1 VSEHLVIYADPF
13 EMTAHEVNQSI
24 YRDAPD
30 EQFLESVKSLGI
42 LEPILGMRP
51 VGGEHGIIVLSGHR
65 RMNAARMLGIEKVP
79 VILHDVDSDDEAV
92 RILILSNRQ
101 RDKTNEQM
109 AREYTLLKEV
119 EERLAGLRMTSGGES
134 EDETGKAKVI
144 AAKSIGMDYR
154 TAEKALLVV
163 EAMDEAEE
171 VGDTAKL
178 EDLRSKLNR
187 SIAKGHKAVVR
198 DRAGVVDGLKN
209 PVPKEM
215 EDVFNAARSF
225 RGMIYKVGEVK
236 ASVRVLSE
244 ASGGELLPLREIEA
258 DCNNV
263 SQALAAAAPW
273 AVCPICKGGE
283 CNDCDHLG
291 WMHKDQYEALPE
303 GLRK

>member
-1 VSEHLVIYADPF
+1 VSEHEVIYADPF

-79 VILHDVDSDDEAV
+79 VILHDVDSEDEAV

-119 EERLAGLRMTSGGES
+119 EERLADSRMLSGDES

-154 TAEKALLVV
+154 QPRRPCWLSRQWTR
-163 EAMDEAEE
+163 
-171 VGDTAKL
+171 
-178 EDLRSKLNR
+178 LRR
-187 SIAKGHKAVVR
+187 SVTQPNWRICG
-198 DRAGVVDGLKN
+198 
-209 PVPKEM
+209 
-215 EDVFNAARSF
+215 
-225 RGMIYKVGEVK
+225 
-236 ASVRVLSE
+236 AS
-244 ASGGELLPLREIEA
+244 
-258 DCNNV
+258 
-263 SQALAAAAPW
+263 
-273 AVCPICKGGE
+273 
-283 CNDCDHLG
+283 
-291 WMHKDQYEALPE
+291 
-303 GLRK
+303 